1 MQHTTQHEGAI
12 GTDKAELERYLGI
25 LLTMSLISAPYFRF
39 YWELGTRYEL
49 IASAMSRDRFESL
62 KKFLHFNDNTK
73 DKKRD
78 DETRDRLFK
87 IRLLFEMLRQ
97 NCFSQKPEEHN
108 SIDEQI
114 FLSKA
119 GVFFEGICP
128 KNLKSGSSR
137 FFQEMDSLE
146 HYMTLNLM
154 VLQTQIKLNKLM
166 KLATMGEILSLD
178 YVCICQRK
186 GISNSILIITSPT
199 QNSC

>member
-1 MQHTTQHEGAI
+1 
-12 GTDKAELERYLGI
+12 
-25 LLTMSLISAPYFRF
+25 MSVISAPDYWF
-39 YWELGTRYEL
+39 YWELETRYQL
-49 IASAMSRDRFESL
+49 IASAMSRHQFESL
-62 KKFLHFNDNTK
+62 KRLLHFNDNTK

-128 KNLKSGSSR
+128 KNLKSGGSR
-137 FFQEMDSLE
+137 FF
-146 HYMTLNLM
+146 
-154 VLQTQIKLNKLM
+154 
-166 KLATMGEILSLD
+166 
-178 YVCICQRK
+178 
-186 GISNSILIITSPT
+186 P
-199 QNSC
+199 

>member
-87 IRLLFEMLRQ
+87 IRPLFEMLRQ

-108 SIDEQI
+108 
-114 FLSKA
+114 
-119 GVFFEGICP
+119 
-128 KNLKSGSSR
+128 
-137 FFQEMDSLE
+137 
-146 HYMTLNLM
+146 
-154 VLQTQIKLNKLM
+154 
-166 KLATMGEILSLD
+166 
-178 YVCICQRK
+178 
-186 GISNSILIITSPT
+186 
-199 QNSC
+199 

>member
-1 MQHTTQHEGAI
+1 
-12 GTDKAELERYLGI
+12 
-25 LLTMSLISAPYFRF
+25 
-39 YWELGTRYEL
+39 
-49 IASAMSRDRFESL
+49 MSRDRLESL
-62 KKFLHFNDNTK
+62 KRFLRFNDNTK

-128 KNLKSGSSR
+128 KNLKSGGSR
-137 FFQEMDSLE
+137 FF
-146 HYMTLNLM
+146 
-154 VLQTQIKLNKLM
+154 
-166 KLATMGEILSLD
+166 
-178 YVCICQRK
+178 
-186 GISNSILIITSPT
+186 P
-199 QNSC
+199 